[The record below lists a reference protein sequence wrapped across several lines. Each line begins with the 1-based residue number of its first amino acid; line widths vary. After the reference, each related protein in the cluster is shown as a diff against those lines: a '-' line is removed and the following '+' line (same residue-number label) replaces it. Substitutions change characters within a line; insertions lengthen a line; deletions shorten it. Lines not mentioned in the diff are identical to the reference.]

1 MRKCGIRNRIC
12 TVRMDM
18 PRDGNSA
25 APAAGGGIS
34 GKKVAGLV
42 VLVMILGMIYVHNL
56 HVDAKRERE
65 LEHFMQTRGPGG
77 VNHQNHGYIE
87 SLKVSRTR
95 KTNAAVL
102 LGFAR
107 AAIIGGVLGGDAGS
121 LEGMVSLGALNG
133 ILYWV
138 SEHLAEHV

>member
-1 MRKCGIRNRIC
+1 
-12 TVRMDM
+12 M
-18 PRDGNSA
+18 PKDSGGA
-25 APAAGGGIS
+25 APAAGGKIS
-34 GKKVAGLV
+34 GKKVAGLI

-65 LEHFMQTRGPGG
+65 LEHFMRTCGPGA
-77 VNHQNHGYIE
+77 VNHHNHGYIE

-107 AAIIGGVLGGDAGS
+107 AAIIGGILGGDAGS

-133 ILYWV
+133 ILFWV
-138 SEHLAEHV
+138 SEHLAERV